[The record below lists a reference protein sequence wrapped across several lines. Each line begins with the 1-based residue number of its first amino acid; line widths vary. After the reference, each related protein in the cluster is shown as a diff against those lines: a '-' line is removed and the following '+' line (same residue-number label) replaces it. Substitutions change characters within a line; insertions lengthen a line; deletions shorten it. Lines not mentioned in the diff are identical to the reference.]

1 MRAGLSREA
10 TLVKTVMEIKWIVLL
25 QTRHATARVG
35 RNEHSRRSPFRGG
48 NDFGLF
54 PGLKTWAILLD
65 HFMVTK
71 QL

>member
-1 MRAGLSREA
+1 MRAGLSQES

-35 RNEHSRRSPFRGG
+35 RNEHSRRSPFQGG